1 MDSFALMMKEE
12 MLFYLM
18 IGILVALFSL
28 LLCGIWRVMEQ
39 MRRVK
44 RRKADYESRVS
55 AAEPEEVVL
64 SRAVEADAADSY
76 VEEHAAFI
84 RDLRRAVPTLTRGE
98 ERLCVLIR
106 ARKRNREIARLL
118 GIDESSLYTLR
129 YRLKRKLPLPEG
141 AALDDWILGLGK
153 EDIDTR

>member
-1 MDSFALMMKEE
+1 MMKEE

-18 IGILVALFSL
+18 IGILVALFCL

-44 RRKADYESRVS
+44 RQKADYESRGLS
-55 AAEPEEVVL
+55 AGPEE
-64 SRAVEADAADSY
+64 AVPLRPTGADAADSY

-98 ERLCVLIR
+98 ERLCALIR
-106 ARKRNREIARLL
+106 ARKRNREIAHLL

-153 EDIDTR
+153 EDIDRR

>member
-1 MDSFALMMKEE
+1 MMKEE
-12 MLFYLM
+12 MLFYAM
-18 IGILVALFSL
+18 IGILAALFCL
-28 LLCGIWRVMEQ
+28 LLCGIWRVMER
-39 MRRVK
+39 MRLVK
-44 RRKADYESRVS
+44 RRKADYESRGLS
-55 AAEPEEVVL
+55 AEPEEDVP
-64 SRAVEADAADSY
+64 SRSAEADAADSY

-84 RDLRRAVPTLTRGE
+84 RDLRRTVPTLTRGE

-153 EDIDTR
+153 EGIDRR

>member
-1 MDSFALMMKEE
+1 M
-12 MLFYLM
+12 
-18 IGILVALFSL
+18 
-28 LLCGIWRVMEQ
+28 
-39 MRRVK
+39 
-44 RRKADYESRVS
+44 
-55 AAEPEEVVL
+55 
-64 SRAVEADAADSY
+64 SRAAWIEADAADSY

>member
-1 MDSFALMMKEE
+1 MMKEE

-18 IGILVALFSL
+18 IGILVALFCL
-28 LLCGIWRVMEQ
+28 LLYGIWRVMEQ

-44 RRKADYESRVS
+44 RRKADYESRGLS
-55 AAEPEEVVL
+55 AGPEEAVP
-64 SRAVEADAADSY
+64 SRPTGADAADSY

-118 GIDESSLYTLR
+118 GIDESSLYTLE
-129 YRLKRKLPLPEG
+129 LPLHPALSPE
-141 AALDDWILGLGK
+141 AEIALAGGRGLGRL
-153 EDIDTR
+153 DTGARKGGH